1 MSYPGAGVGEAEPPP
16 RAAVH
21 VVAARATALL
31 CLAAV
36 ALECVADIL
45 PDEPITWI
53 VTPTRLVT
61 VVGLLAVVLTGES
74 RWQTAFDVPIAV
86 LVASSAVANYL
97 AGQPWS
103 SWRGL
108 LTLVAVYYL
117 AVGVRRV
124 VPDSWPAIALL
135 ALACTTIASIVALQQ
150 VVQETPTGFCR
161 GAIDGSNDICGADTM
176 IRAIGTFANPNL
188 LAAYLVLLLPVAAA
202 GAASLADM
210 RSRLVAGG
218 LVVLGYLAVLL
229 TGSRGGV
236 IAALAGLAVYVFLR
250 RLRPGRHATTERWVP
265 WIIPLGAALVVGLL
279 LFAVVTRGSVG
290 VRADVWL
297 AAIRVAA
304 DRPQGVGP
312 ARAGAWLDEAVDS
325 PEEFQHAHNLWLNYA
340 VEAGAG
346 GLLAMLA
353 VTVIGTWIAV
363 TASAAGS
370 MTAPASAAG
379 LCGFLAVSLADHP
392 ANTQRIAFAAAAV
405 AAVLVTDESRRRR
418 TQPAIDA
425 QPWRAVSLFDET
437 MPLPRG
443 ITGSM
448 PKARAWPP
456 HLVTDGRPLGARR
469 PAPRDTW

>member
-1 MSYPGAGVGEAEPPP
+1 MSYPRAAADVARPAP
-16 RAAVH
+16 RAAPH

-31 CLAAV
+31 CLAAI

-53 VTPTRLVT
+53 VTPTRLV
-61 VVGLLAVVLTGES
+61 VLVGLLAVALTGES
-74 RWQTAFDVPIAV
+74 RFRTAFDLPIA
-86 LVASSAVANYL
+86 LLLIASAVANQL

-108 LTLVAVYYL
+108 LTVVAVYYL

-150 VVQETPTGFCR
+150 IVQETPTGFCR
-161 GAIDGSNDICGADTM
+161 GAIDGSADVCGPDTM
-176 IRAIGTFANPNL
+176 IRAVGTFANPNL

-218 LVVLGYLAVLL
+218 LVVLGYLGVLL

-236 IAALAGLAVYVFLR
+236 IAAIAGLAVYVFLR
-250 RLRPGRHATTERWVP
+250 RLRPGRHATTDRWVP
-265 WIIPLGAALVVGLL
+265 WMIPLGAALVAGPVLVAL
-279 LFAVVTRGSVG
+279 VTRGKVG
-290 VRADVWL
+290 VRADVWT
-297 AAIRVAA
+297 AAARLAA

-312 ARAGAWLDEAVDS
+312 ARAGAHLTAAVDS
-325 PEEFQHAHNLWLNYA
+325 TEQFQHAHNLWLNFA
-340 VEAGAG
+340 VEAGVG

-353 VTVIGTWIAV
+353 ITVVGTWTAV

-370 MTAPASAAG
+370 MTAPATAAG
-379 LCGFLAVSLADHP
+379 LCGFLVISLGDHP
-392 ANTQRIAFAAAAV
+392 ANTQRIAFAAAAI
-405 AAVLVTDESRRRR
+405 AAVLVTDETRRRQA
-418 TQPAIDA
+418 QPAIDA

-437 MPLPRG
+437 MPLPRD
-443 ITGSM
+443 IARTL
-448 PKARAWPP
+448 PRARAPER
-456 HLVTDGRPLGARR
+456 DRGRAGPGFV
-469 PAPRDTW
+469 PTPRGTW